1 METSINKGIM
11 KIALVIMLITGGLA
25 VFVYNMPFASSAS
38 AYDVSLTADD
48 ASKEVAAGQ
57 QVSYLLTITNEGN
70 NGDRYTI
77 TSNVSKSPSTWTVQL
92 SQTSTGNIGS
102 GSTTTFT
109 VTVRAPSTG
118 VDISSYCYATIKV
131 TSQGDPTNSSASVL
145 LSTQLKRTYGVSISS
160 PGLKNLDPGKSV
172 TYSFKVKNEGNDKD
186 GYSLEAITV
195 PSGWSASI
203 DFDTGKIDPGTTKNA
218 TMTVQAPSNA
228 KAQSYQFVVK
238 ASSVTDNTTSA
249 TRTITAN
256 VNQTY
261 KVSISSEGVKEVDI
275 TSQRVVNFNVKVTN
289 LGNGEDQFDLEY
301 YVPSAYTAKGW
312 GADISTTT
320 TSKIAAD
327 GSVNVTFFAY
337 TPSKSY
343 SPPVN
348 SKGEFYINATS
359 VGDSS
364 VTQQVKVS
372 CVVKPYYDLTVLNT
386 GPSSKT
392 VDPDGSVIYTF
403 KVTNKGNDED
413 DFDLGLSYPRGF
425 QDSSIEPSSLTLAS
439 GASSLVNVTLNPD
452 SDVVKAQSY
461 RLRLYVNSTHGVSK
475 HSDFFAVV
483 NKQYGAFLDAPNGAI
498 IASGQPGQTYKMQ
511 VRLQNKGNGADSF
524 DLSVEGETSSVET
537 EWSPLVS
544 AATTPLLESD
554 EYYYFNLTVSAPS
567 NATQGT
573 YRFQINAS
581 STNSNVFIFP
591 QTSRASRVSS
601 PTIPAP

>member
-261 KVSISSEGVKEVDI
+261 KVSI
-275 TSQRVVNFNVKVTN
+275 
-289 LGNGEDQFDLEY
+289 
-301 YVPSAYTAKGW
+301 
-312 GADISTTT
+312 
-320 TSKIAAD
+320 
-327 GSVNVTFFAY
+327 
-337 TPSKSY
+337 
-343 SPPVN
+343 
-348 SKGEFYINATS
+348 
-359 VGDSS
+359 
-364 VTQQVKVS
+364 
-372 CVVKPYYDLTVLNT
+372 
-386 GPSSKT
+386 
-392 VDPDGSVIYTF
+392 
-403 KVTNKGNDED
+403 
-413 DFDLGLSYPRGF
+413 
-425 QDSSIEPSSLTLAS
+425 
-439 GASSLVNVTLNPD
+439 
-452 SDVVKAQSY
+452 
-461 RLRLYVNSTHGVSK
+461 
-475 HSDFFAVV
+475 
-483 NKQYGAFLDAPNGAI
+483 
-498 IASGQPGQTYKMQ
+498 
-511 VRLQNKGNGADSF
+511 
-524 DLSVEGETSSVET
+524 
-537 EWSPLVS
+537 
-544 AATTPLLESD
+544 
-554 EYYYFNLTVSAPS
+554 
-567 NATQGT
+567 
-573 YRFQINAS
+573 
-581 STNSNVFIFP
+581 
-591 QTSRASRVSS
+591 
-601 PTIPAP
+601 